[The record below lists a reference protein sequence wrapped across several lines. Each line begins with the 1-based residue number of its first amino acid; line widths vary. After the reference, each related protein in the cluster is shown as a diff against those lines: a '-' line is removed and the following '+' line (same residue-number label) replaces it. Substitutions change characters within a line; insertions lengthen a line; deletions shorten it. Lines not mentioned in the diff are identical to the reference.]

1 MSSTSSSETGV
12 NLAAL
17 QKKVTSKRNA
27 KPRRWIIGAIAGALT
42 LIGAAIASVFLNTQV
57 APLALPK
64 LPANLSNSHIGLAYW
79 QEYQQPLPSHPLNNS
94 LLPTMPQATVGLA
107 LLEDAAGQALI
118 KQGNLTRGLAY
129 LKAAVL
135 ADPDNL
141 RYGNDYRLALR
152 DKQMYQ
158 DELTFFSALV
168 NKSQTPNTTL
178 EYALTYV
185 DLMRSCPKP
194 PDGLVCQAQDSY
206 SSISILNGLL
216 QKNPYNIIARYAR
229 GLNHLYWPTQMR
241 HLPNAQEDL
250 QYAVALSRFQ
260 AKISSTFAPQAY
272 VALGDVF
279 GKVGDIK
286 GARNVWLNGLN
297 TVSTQEQ
304 TPLKQRLAIPQDQL
318 TPMENQQ
325 LRGLGVYV
333 NTDLSL
339 FWMKG

>member
-12 NLAAL
+12 NLAML
-17 QKKVTSKRNA
+17 QKKVTSKRHS
-27 KPRRWIIGAIAGALT
+27 KPRRWIIGAIAGALI
-42 LIGAAIASVFLNTQV
+42 LIGVAIAYAFLNTQV

-64 LPANLSNSHIGLAYW
+64 LPAKLSDSQIGLARW
-79 QEYQQPLPSHPLNNS
+79 QEYQQPLPSHPLDSS
-94 LLPTMPQATVGLA
+94 LLPSTPQATLGLA
-107 LLEDAAGQALI
+107 LLEDEAGQAFI

-152 DKQMYQ
+152 DNQMYQ
-158 DELTFFSALV
+158 DELAFFSALAK
-168 NKSQTPNTTL
+168 KSPTPNTTL

-216 QKNPYNIIARYAR
+216 QKNPYHILARYAR

-260 AKISSTFAPQAY
+260 TKIGSAFAPQAY

-286 GARNVWLNGLN
+286 EARNVWLSGLN
-297 TVSTQEQ
+297 VVSTQEQ
-304 TPLKQRLAIPQDQL
+304 TLLKQRLAIPQDQL
-318 TPMENQQ
+318 TLMENQQ